1 MEGKILKKKRKAK
14 VKVPPQITLGG
25 KVALKAWRLFI
36 LPLIKDAQKSTREI
50 GELLGVSHNTV
61 AIWRRAYL

>member
-1 MEGKILKKKRKAK
+1 MKKKRARKTKA
-14 VKVPPQITLGG
+14 PPQITLGG
-25 KVALKAWRLFI
+25 DIGLKAWKMFV
-36 LPLIKDAQKSTREI
+36 LPLIKDTQKSTREI

>member
-1 MEGKILKKKRKAK
+1 MGQVKKKKRARK
-14 VKVPPQITLGG
+14 VKNPPQITLGG
-25 KVALKAWRLFI
+25 EIGAKAWEMFV
-36 LPLIKDAQKSTREI
+36 LPLIKDANKSTREI